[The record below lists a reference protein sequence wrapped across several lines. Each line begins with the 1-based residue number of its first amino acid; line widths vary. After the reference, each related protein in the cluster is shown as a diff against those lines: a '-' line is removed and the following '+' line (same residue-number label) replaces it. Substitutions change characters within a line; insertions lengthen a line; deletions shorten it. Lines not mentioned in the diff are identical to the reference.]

1 MNEAPALVLA
11 LLAGVMIGTVFFGA
25 LWWTIRRGILSKRPA
40 VWFFGSLVVRTVIAV
55 FGFYVVSHGEGR
67 RLLACLLGFLLARV
81 LMTRLAREPVNRGNR
96 IIGGGRQ

>member
-1 MNEAPALVLA
+1 MNEIPALALA
-11 LLAGVMIGTVFFGA
+11 LFAGALLGAFFFGG
-25 LWWTIRRGILSKRPA
+25 LWWTVRKGVSSKQPA